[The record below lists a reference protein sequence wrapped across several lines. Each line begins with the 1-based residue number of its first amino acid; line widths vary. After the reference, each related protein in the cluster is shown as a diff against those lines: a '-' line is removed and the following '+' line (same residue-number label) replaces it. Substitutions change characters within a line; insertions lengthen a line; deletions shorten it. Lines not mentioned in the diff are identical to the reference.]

1 MRSPFHGWLLN
12 LYLTLALVLLA
23 FPGCSLAPR
32 SATVP
37 NILLILTDDLGYG
50 DVSAYND
57 QARVTT
63 RNLDA
68 LAAEGMRF
76 IDAHSPSTV
85 CTPTRYSILT
95 GQMAFRTGMTGVF
108 TGVEGPCLI
117 NQDTLTLPQM
127 LQDSGYTT
135 ALFGKWHL
143 GMSFFT
149 PDGQPVDEIDFPVK
163 KLRHVKNVQRSALNG
178 YAEWISASRFL
189 MVRCTADSKSS
200 LELLPARQRTGFIPG
215 LMVTVF
221 PCPHSGSWTGGRYP
235 SIPTQTT
242 TDPA

>member
-149 PDGQPVDEIDFPVK
+149 PDGLARWQP
-163 KLRHVKNVQRSALNG
+163 RHFQHRYDWCFYWCRGALFDQSGHADTSADAAGFRIHN
-178 YAEWISASRFL
+178 ST
-189 MVRCTADSKSS
+189 VRKVA
-200 LELLPARQRTGFIPG
+200 LGHELLYTRRTA
-215 LMVTVF
+215 
-221 PCPHSGSWTGGRYP
+221 C
-235 SIPTQTT
+235 
-242 TDPA
+242 